1 MHVPRSRTDPRAGMD
16 EPPFGYTTPPESPG
30 RYRRVRDVSNYERD
44 ETLTDEVEEDADDL
58 GDAAKRGADEAEKGA
73 KSLTDRV
80 TDAVED
86 AIPGDSDHDGH

>member
-1 MHVPRSRTDPRAGMD
+1 M
-16 EPPFGYTTPPESPG
+16 
-30 RYRRVRDVSNYERD
+30 SNYERD

-86 AIPGDSDHDGH
+86 AMEPELRRSLAPLPDRPDRDRARPPKEREDEILEDLRDRCDDG